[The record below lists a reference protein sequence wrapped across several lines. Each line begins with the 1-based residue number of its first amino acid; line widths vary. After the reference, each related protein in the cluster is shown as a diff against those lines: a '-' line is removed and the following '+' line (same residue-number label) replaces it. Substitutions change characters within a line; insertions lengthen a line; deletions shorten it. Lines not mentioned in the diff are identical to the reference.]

1 MLKTPFCLKLGT
13 RQNCL
18 VTASKQM
25 VKQEKKKQM
34 YKDGEK
40 GNKMSVF
47 IKAKRAYEVYG
58 CISGMLRF
66 LDSQV
71 QLTWKI
77 QEFEG

>member
-1 MLKTPFCLKLGT
+1 
-13 RQNCL
+13 
-18 VTASKQM
+18 
-25 VKQEKKKQM
+25 M